1 LPGEWFDP
9 LLLVV
14 AGTGCGSSHGG
25 MTAAKLERLLVS
37 YHITPTRA
45 RCRAGGD
52 GWDYVCTFFARGRLW
67 KQGFTVAG
75 ERLTGGDLPVRVADH
90 LSTGP
95 WREPARRRR
104 LVRLLDEVC
113 ARTPRRLARNR
124 EVEVVRLE
132 ALLPARLLLDFTVFG
147 GAFAEVV
154 SLRQEYRDIV
164 TSGAPRRVVAD
175 VAARERAARA
185 MLRATARRI
194 GVDCG

>member
-1 LPGEWFDP
+1 MCRRLCLP
-9 LLLVV
+9 LVLV
-14 AGTGCGSSHGG
+14 LAAAGCGSGHRG
-25 MTAAKLERLLVS
+25 MTAAKLERFLVA

-45 RCRAGGD
+45 RCQAGDD

-67 KQGFTVAG
+67 KQGYTVAG
-75 ERLTGGDLPVRVADH
+75 DRLTGGDSPVRVADH
-90 LSTGP
+90 LSPGP
-95 WREPARRRR
+95 RAEPVRRRR

-113 ARTPRRLARNR
+113 ARTPRRFSRDQEA
-124 EVEVVRLE
+124 EVVRLE
-132 ALLPARLLLDFTVFG
+132 ALVPARLLPDFTVFG

-154 SLRQEYRDIV
+154 NLRQEYRDV
-164 TSGAPRRVVAD
+164 VASGAPRRVVSD